1 MEKDWLFENIREIEK
16 IKKVDHT
23 HSFWQYRPTRIF
35 WLNDI
40 PNFIKN
46 NEIASYY
53 TEEAARL
60 KDAFRLNYYKN
71 TPDFTKIALYDPE
84 INDTLPCRGAYVPL
98 VIENKHKYLPD
109 VSFSGFEEPSSN
121 IISKIN
127 LEKYES
133 INNTLKSLLD
143 YETNVYYILQIDYFF
158 EIKGRSFEL
167 GYFVNRWLQMN
178 KNAFSQIPNICCTGE
193 VSDSGDINKIEHL
206 LLKTEAALT
215 KDFDYIFLPEK
226 NRKEI
231 DASKHASDNRIIY
244 FPNIHQV
251 INFLSENSDN
261 QKSKNKIRAWLNGDN
276 SVPKDDFERHFKAQN
291 NPIDNS
297 IKIHKDLLGYK
308 STEEKYEKLQIM
320 TKNYLNYALKN
331 FNSSSI
337 ERAKAMNLLF
347 PRDISFFYLTSLLK
361 ENSVNYNEK
370 TLYNSTADFFLS
382 ADHDVTL
389 AAGLLSDSDFVEQN
403 DIFKN
408 IRLKYPKLLCL
419 LFKNSAQLLYL
430 LSCLKDMNYAEERLS
445 QLVLNELE
453 DYDLQTDERTAE
465 INLMNNVLR
474 HFSGSVAINDIDLIP
489 NAKKIEFLYRAYN
502 NFLAQNKPKE
512 AQACITY
519 FDKILDKTNETA
531 ENKPPLIE
539 LFKGASLTEQYK
551 KPLDKSTYSNFKK
564 ALNAN
569 NKTTKSYLEEIKF
582 LETTAETLLNR
593 FINDSFDLK
602 EKPECFVQPAF
613 NIFMYLCQ
621 NHDNRPTQQTL
632 KEILDGFKNHYE
644 NAQSSEANALKA
656 ECLSFWAGNNLD
668 NFDNAM
674 NLNLKKPYALTYY
687 VGALKRYLTKN
698 GNKCGHKEHCKLKKH
713 INSQYTGNVHDFM
726 WLYFLVN
733 ENAKDNKNTP
743 NPCKACIRPK
753 LNKLIQEK
761 LNKLT
766 TSKAPE
772 KSHKA
777 IRELSFLSDLFN
789 CKTNDNF
796 WQDELKEYR
805 ERPHET
811 RRTTQLLAPISLLI
825 KSGHSSD
832 TIFADKTASLNNSQF
847 VTEYIRL
854 FCMGTTTPELC
865 FVPISWQSSIDK
877 QMFDTIVLLCL
888 KDHPTLLKKYV
899 LSHIHDLPNLAL
911 SFKLTDGDLPNVK

>member
-23 HSFWQYRPTRIF
+23 HPFWQYRPTRVF
-35 WLNDI
+35 WLASI

-46 NEIASYY
+46 KNISSYY
-53 TEEAARL
+53 TEEAERL
-60 KDAFRLNYYKN
+60 KDAFCLNYYKN
-71 TPDFTKIALYDPE
+71 TPDFAKIALYDPE
-84 INDTLPCRGAYVPL
+84 INDTLPCRGAYVPI
-98 VIENKHKYLPD
+98 VIENKHEYLPD
-109 VSFSGFEEPSSN
+109 VSFSGFEEASSDV
-121 IISKIN
+121 IGKIN
-127 LEKYES
+127 LKKYEKIS
-133 INNTLKSLLD
+133 NALKSLLD
-143 YETNVYYILQIDYFF
+143 YETNVFYILQIDYFF

-178 KNAFSQIPNICCTGE
+178 KNTFRILPNICCTGE
-193 VSDSGDINKIEHL
+193 VSDNGAINEIDQV

-244 FPNIHQV
+244 FQNIHQV
-251 INFLSENSDN
+251 INFLSENTDE
-261 QKSKNKIRAWLNGDN
+261 QKSKNKIRVWLNGDN
-276 SVPKDDFERHFKAQN
+276 SEPKDDFERHFKAQN

-308 STEEKYEKLQIM
+308 STKEKYEKLQIM
-320 TKNYLNYALKN
+320 TKYYLNYALKN

-337 ERAKAMNLLF
+337 ERAKAINLMF
-347 PRDISFFYLTSLLK
+347 PRDTGFFYLTSLLK
-361 ENSVNYNEK
+361 ENSAGYNEK

-382 ADHDVTL
+382 SDTDVTI
-389 AAGLLSDSDFVEQN
+389 AAGLLSNTDFIEQN

-430 LSCLKDMNYAEERLS
+430 LSCLKDMNYDENRLS
-445 QLVLNELE
+445 QQVLNELE
-453 DYDLQTDERTAE
+453 NFDLLTNERKAE
-465 INLMNNVLR
+465 INMMNNVLS

-502 NFLAQNKPKE
+502 NFLKQNKPKE
-512 AQACITY
+512 AQVCVDY
-519 FDKILDKTNETA
+519 FDKILDITNETS
-531 ENKPPLIE
+531 ENKPALLE
-539 LFKGASLTEQYK
+539 LFKGAGLTEQHNK
-551 KPLDKSTYSNFKK
+551 LLEKSTYSNFKK
-564 ALNAN
+564 TLNAN
-569 NKTTKSYLEEIKF
+569 NKTTKSYLEEIKS

-593 FINDSFDLK
+593 FINGSFDLN

-613 NIFMYLCQ
+613 NIFVHLYQ
-621 NHDNRPTQQTL
+621 NHDSKTLQQHL
-632 KEILDGFKNHYE
+632 KEILDGFKNHYA
-644 NAQSSEANALKA
+644 NTQSSEANALKA
-656 ECLSFWAGNNLD
+656 GCLSFWAGNNLD
-668 NFDNAM
+668 NFDAAM

-698 GNKCGHKEHCKLKKH
+698 GNKCEHKEHCKLKKH
-713 INSQYTGNVHDFM
+713 INSQYTGNIHDFL

-733 ENAKDNKNTP
+733 ENAKDCKDTQ
-743 NPCKACIRPK
+743 NPCKDCIGPN
-753 LNKLIQEK
+753 LNLLINEK
-761 LNKLT
+761 LDKY
-766 TSKAPE
+766 SKEPE
-772 KSHKA
+772 KSHKTLL
-777 IRELSFLSDLFN
+777 EQSFLSDLFN

-796 WQDELKEYR
+796 WQKELIEYS
-805 ERPHET
+805 EHPHET

-832 TIFADKTASLNNSQF
+832 TTFEGKTASLNNSQF

-854 FCMGTTTPELC
+854 FCTGTTTPESF

-888 KDHPTLLKKYV
+888 KDHPTLLKNYV
-899 LSHIHDLPNLAL
+899 LSRIHDLPNLYLA
-911 SFKLTDGDLPNVK
+911 FKLTDGDFPNIK